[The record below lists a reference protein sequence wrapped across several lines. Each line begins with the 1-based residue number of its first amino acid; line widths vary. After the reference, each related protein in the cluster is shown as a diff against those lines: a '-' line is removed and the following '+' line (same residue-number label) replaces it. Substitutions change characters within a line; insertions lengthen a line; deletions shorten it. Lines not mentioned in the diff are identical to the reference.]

1 MAFVVLLCGTAS
13 ASSAGTYPPDA
24 MCSGAGA
31 DEIVMTESTEELFLT
46 SAAGKEVWER
56 GTSLGT
62 GLNGRAYYRDGKQ
75 EILLS
80 AEVVM
85 DVNITPN
92 DIRPISIFR
101 DRVFWPCEK
110 GE

>member
-1 MAFVVLLCGTAS
+1 MTIVALLCGAVS

-31 DEIVMTESTEELFLT
+31 DEIVMTETTEELFLT
-46 SAAGKEVWER
+46 SVVGREVWQR

-62 GLNGRAYYRDGKQ
+62 GLNGRAYYRDGRQ
-75 EILLS
+75 EIRLS

-101 DRVFWPCEK
+101 DRVFWPCEAK
-110 GE
+110 